1 MILAINVWFFW
12 RDEPWF
18 HKSSPRHWRTVFFN
32 QWVER
37 GMRFEDHCAKTTSKG
52 HEGKLAEFRR
62 MIRSDPKAHKQSGRR
77 GVPRGVQSVWRWK
90 GETHR
95 IDQWICDQS
104 WRSHCSHS
112 IWGLQDMLGFL
123 FFSLDPLRPLPV
135 SHSSHCSVAVSTG
148 QPYFAAKRF
157 CLSFCFHCSLEKITS
172 KEWDQQFYQ
181 APDEAKPVTVHPLY
195 ILWTKKTRYTF
206 GHPDLLSMAVPNSAG
221 HLKLDHQT
229 HLNSFGL
236 KSKVNGR
243 MTGVT

>member
-1 MILAINVWFFW
+1 MCGFSGVMNRDSINHLL
-12 RDEPWF
+12 D
-18 HKSSPRHWRTVFFN
+18 TG
-32 QWVER
+32 ER
-37 GMRFEDHCAKTTSKG
+37 YFSTSGSNGAWDLRIIVQKRQVKVMKESLLNFDG
-52 HEGKLAEFRR
+52 WLDQ
-62 MIRSDPKAHKQSGRR
+62 IPKHKQSGRR
-77 GVPRGVQSVWRWK
+77 GVPRGVQSVWHWK